1 MLYNDLMKNET
12 KETTVKSLFDD
23 NAEVTALLTEI
34 KADAE
39 RYSHDLAAY
48 HELGAIKAELHMI
61 ANKFPEVEAYLAAV
75 NADRAKVVQ
84 F

>member
-1 MLYNDLMKNET
+1 MKNET
-12 KETTVKSLFDD
+12 KETTVKSLFED

-34 KADAE
+34 KAGAE
-39 RYSHDLAAY
+39 RYSQYAVY

>member
-1 MLYNDLMKNET
+1 MNKP
-12 KETTVKSLFDD
+12 KETTVKSIFDD

-34 KADAE
+34 RAGAA
-39 RYSHDLAAY
+39 RYSVEYAAY

-61 ANKFPEVEAYLAAV
+61 ANKFPEVEAYLAEV
-75 NADRAKVVQ
+75 NAARAKVLQVQ

>member
-1 MLYNDLMKNET
+1 MKNET
-12 KETTVKSLFDD
+12 KETTVKSLFED
-23 NAEVTALLTEI
+23 NAEVTALLTKI
-34 KADAE
+34 RGGAE
-39 RYSHDLAAY
+39 RYSQEYGEYAAY

-75 NADRAKVVQ
+75 NADRAKEVQ

>member
-1 MLYNDLMKNET
+1 MKNET
-12 KETTVKSLFDD
+12 KETTVKSIFDD

-34 KADAE
+34 RGSAA
-39 RYSHDLAAY
+39 RYSPGLDAY
-48 HELGAIKAELHMI
+48 HELGAIKAELHMM

>member
-1 MLYNDLMKNET
+1 MKNET
-12 KETTVKSLFDD
+12 KETTVKSIFDD

-34 KADAE
+34 KAGAE
-39 RYSHDLAAY
+39 RYSHGPVPGLDAY

>member
-1 MLYNDLMKNET
+1 MKNKP

-34 KADAE
+34 KDGAA
-39 RYSHDLAAY
+39 RYSVEYAAY
-48 HELGAIKAELHMI
+48 HELGAIKAQLHMI
-61 ANKFPEVEAYLAAV
+61 GNKFPEVEAYLAAV
-75 NADRAKVVQ
+75 NADRAKVLQVQ

>member
-1 MLYNDLMKNET
+1 MK
-12 KETTVKSLFDD
+12 SIFAD

-34 KADAE
+34 RGGAA
-39 RYSHDLAAY
+39 RYNVEYAAY
-48 HELGAIKAELHMI
+48 HELGAIAAFHELGAIKAELHMI

-75 NADRAKVVQ
+75 NADRAKVLQVQ

>member
-1 MLYNDLMKNET
+1 MSYNGLMNKP
-12 KETTVKSLFDD
+12 KETTVKSIFDD

-34 KADAE
+34 RDSAA
-39 RYSHDLAAY
+39 RYSPDLAAY

>member
-1 MLYNDLMKNET
+1 MNKP
-12 KETTVKSLFDD
+12 KENIVKSIFED

-34 KADAE
+34 EAGAE
-39 RYSHDLAAY
+39 RYSQEYAAY

>member
-1 MLYNDLMKNET
+1 MKNET
-12 KETTVKSLFDD
+12 KETTVKSLFED

-34 KADAE
+34 EAGAE
-39 RYSHDLAAY
+39 RYSQEYAAY

>member
-1 MLYNDLMKNET
+1 MKNET
-12 KETTVKSLFDD
+12 KETTVKSIFDD

-34 KADAE
+34 KAGAE
-39 RYSHDLAAY
+39 RYSRLTYSQEYAAY

-75 NADRAKVVQ
+75 NADRAKVVK

>member
-1 MLYNDLMKNET
+1 MKNET
-12 KETTVKSLFDD
+12 KETTVKSLFED

-34 KADAE
+34 EAGTE
-39 RYSHDLAAY
+39 RYSQEYAAY

-75 NADRAKVVQ
+75 NADRAKVLQVQ

>member
-1 MLYNDLMKNET
+1 MKNET
-12 KETTVKSLFDD
+12 KETTVKSIFDD
-23 NAEVTALLTEI
+23 NAEVTALLIAIRAARTSVE
-34 KADAE
+34 
-39 RYSHDLAAY
+39 YAAY

-75 NADRAKVVQ
+75 NANRAKVLQVQ

>member
-1 MLYNDLMKNET
+1 MKNET
-12 KETTVKSLFDD
+12 KETTVKSIFDD

-34 KADAE
+34 KAGAE
-39 RYSHDLAAY
+39 RYSRLPAGSQEYAAY
-48 HELGAIKAELHMI
+48 HELGAIKAELHMM

>member
-1 MLYNDLMKNET
+1 MKNET
-12 KETTVKSLFDD
+12 KETTVKSLFED

-34 KADAE
+34 EAGAE
-39 RYSHDLAAY
+39 RYSQEYAAY

-75 NADRAKVVQ
+75 NADRTKVVQ